1 MTEPTTTREP
11 TGAADA
17 APERGNRLPTL
28 LLIAAALA
36 LAIATG
42 NLRWETVVT
51 IVLFVVILGVT
62 VILHEL
68 GHFIAARLARV
79 RVLEFG
85 IGFPPR
91 AAVLRDRGETVYTLN
106 WLPIGGFV
114 KLEGEDG
121 DEGEDPRS
129 FAVQRLP
136 IKVFILAAGVAMNLL
151 LAFGIFAAI
160 TLTGDPAL
168 GVYVPYVDPASP
180 AASVGIQVGDVIERV
195 DGRAFSAFGSTSIV
209 SDLNTKI
216 GRTVTLHIVHPDGSA
231 SDVQVTLRTA
241 AELAA
246 NPDKGALG
254 IGRKAGKD
262 PVTGADLPQIPL
274 EFRVTGDR
282 VGYPV
287 GTAIQLAADRTSTAT
302 QLIVGGV
309 GDLVANFVTHP
320 TQAPQASGPIGIAAE
335 IGNVFFTVGPIY
347 TLFLAGIL
355 SANLAVVNILP
366 LPPLDG
372 GRILV
377 LVLKSA
383 LGRRVSLRAE
393 RLTYVVG
400 FALLIGFLIWVSAFD
415 IARQLG
421 GGQ

>member
-1 MTEPTTTREP
+1 MTEPT
-11 TGAADA
+11 A
-17 APERGNRLPTL
+17 APGERGSRLPTL
-28 LLIAAALA
+28 LLIVAALG

-42 NLRWETVVT
+42 NLRWETLVT
-51 IVLFVVILGVT
+51 ILLFVVILGVT

-68 GHFIAARLARV
+68 GHFVAARLARV

-121 DEGEDPRS
+121 DEGQDPRS
-129 FAVQRLP
+129 FVAQRLP
-136 IKVFILAAGVAMNLL
+136 VKVFILAAGVVMNLL

-168 GVYVPYVDPASP
+168 GVYVPYVDPTSP
-180 AASVGIQVGDVIERV
+180 AASAGIQVGDVIERV

-209 SDLNTKI
+209 SDLNTKV
-216 GRTVTLHIVHPDGSA
+216 GRPVTLHIVHPDGSA
-231 SDVQVTLRTA
+231 SDVRVTLRTA

-246 NPDKGALG
+246 NPDRGALG

-262 PVTGADLPQIPL
+262 PVTGAELPQISL
-274 EFRVTGDR
+274 EYRVTGDR
-282 VGYPV
+282 VNYAA
-287 GTAIQLAADRTSTAT
+287 GTAIQLAADRTSKAT

-309 GDLVANFVTHP
+309 GDLVANFVTRP
-320 TQAPQASGPIGIAAE
+320 TQPPQASGPIGIAAA

-383 LGRRVSLRAE
+383 LGRRVSLRVE